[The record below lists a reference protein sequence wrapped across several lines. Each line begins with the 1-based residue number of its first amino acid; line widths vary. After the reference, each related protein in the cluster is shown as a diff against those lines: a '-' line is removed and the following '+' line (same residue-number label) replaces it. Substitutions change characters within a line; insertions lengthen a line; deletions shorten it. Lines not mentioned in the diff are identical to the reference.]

1 MIGGYAPFSNTKR
14 LKKLPFF
21 AFFYRNRGFLMLF
34 YEFCKFDRS
43 TNREVYRYRGTFW
56 LHWMWLKAFAM
67 RDKSARFGYRAW
79 LYWQVAHEGSLVTK
93 DMLTWQDE
101 IM

>member
-1 MIGGYAPFSNTKR
+1 
-14 LKKLPFF
+14 
-21 AFFYRNRGFLMLF
+21 MLF
-34 YEFCKFDRS
+34 YEFCRFDRS